1 MAKKNEKEEKQL
13 NKKNTSTIQ
22 LILTVIVVVIAVV
35 VYIFSYKS
43 PIDDP
48 IANIKDSYLNSQFAS
63 IGVTFLV
70 MCVIRIFL
78 KDSKKLLLALEI
90 TLFATVVAFTL
101 LYYFK
106 VKMNE
111 KYDRNAFAEFYREYE
126 MTENDILKPGE
137 EKTIIDIGMTGMEM
151 MNEEQ
156 AYIKTS
162 QKIYKN
168 FTYKV
173 TIYAVLHI
181 IIIVVLIVQVS
192 KLSAIEKYR
201 KKIQNGD
208 ILF

>member
-1 MAKKNEKEEKQL
+1 MTKKDEKEEKQL
-13 NKKNTSTIQ
+13 NKKNTSTVQ
-22 LILTVIVVVIAVV
+22 LILTVIVVVIAIV

-48 IANIKDSYLNSQFAS
+48 IADIKDSYLNSQLAS
-63 IGVTFLV
+63 IGLTFLV
-70 MCVIRIFL
+70 MCLIRFFF
-78 KDSKKLLLALEI
+78 KDSKRLLLALEI
-90 TLFATVVAFTL
+90 TLFATVVAFTI

-106 VKMNE
+106 VRMNE
-111 KYDRNAFAEFYREYE
+111 KYDRNTFSEFYKKYE
-126 MTENDILKPGE
+126 MTEDDILKPGE
-137 EKTIIDIGMTGMEM
+137 EKTIIDIGMTGMEL

-156 AYIKTS
+156 AYIKSS

-192 KLSAIEKYR
+192 KLSTIEKYR
-201 KKIQNGD
+201 KKLQNGD